1 MPSESRYSIPIILS
15 PPIPDVPVYVYSIL
29 YTYKKRSEKN
39 GKKISLYKVKTDT
52 ATKNIRITM
61 MTGEAGVGKKTPD
74 EIDEG
79 KTLPFRMTV
88 IVDCFEG
95 VKRKRFFSHNTQ
107 IGPAFFLVF
116 FAVYYINASS
126 VCLVNSRSVD
136 LTRKATSEKSH
147 TEDSSIN
154 IKCRQKNPVRTIWLW
169 RRFILYRNDL
179 ALSPGK
185 SYQCRSTPIVIRNA
199 PAYECLNT
207 IFFECRN
214 GLLLL

>member
-1 MPSESRYSIPIILS
+1 ME
-15 PPIPDVPVYVYSIL
+15 
-29 YTYKKRSEKN
+29 
-39 GKKISLYKVKTDT
+39 KKISLYKVKTDT

-95 VKRKRFFSHNTQ
+95 VKRKRFFFAQNSDRTS
-107 IGPAFFLVF
+107 FFLF
-116 FAVYYINASS
+116 FVVYYIYASP

-147 TEDSSIN
+147 PEKSSIN
-154 IKCRQKNPVRTIWLW
+154 KTPTKESGAD
-169 RRFILYRNDL
+169 DL
-179 ALSPGK
+179 TVTTFYIIS
-185 SYQCRSTPIVIRNA
+185 
-199 PAYECLNT
+199 E
-207 IFFECRN
+207 
-214 GLLLL
+214 